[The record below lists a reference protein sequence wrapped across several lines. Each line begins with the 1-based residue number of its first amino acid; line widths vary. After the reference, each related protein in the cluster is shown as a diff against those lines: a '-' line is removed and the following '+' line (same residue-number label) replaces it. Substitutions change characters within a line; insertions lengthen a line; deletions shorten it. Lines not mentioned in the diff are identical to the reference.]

1 VEKNASPHTIELYGR
16 EIRECLTFLENQGIS
31 DWTDVD
37 REVLRR
43 YLSWLTSRG
52 LVKASIARRLSE
64 LRSFG
69 RFLVREDVIG
79 VNPFLAVSSPKV
91 PKRLPVPLSV
101 AETVALLDAPD
112 TSTPQGL
119 RDSAILEVLYSGGL
133 RVSELVGLNLS
144 HVDARRNELR
154 VWGKGA
160 KERIAL
166 LGRPAMV
173 ALQAFIERG
182 RPQLLQDRTTSALF
196 LNRTGGRLSTR
207 SVMNVVRKYS
217 RVAGLKKR
225 VTPHTLRHSFAT
237 HLLDGG
243 ADLRCVQELLGH
255 ERLTTTQVYTHVSLS
270 RAREVYLGS
279 HPLAEPKATTGG
291 GRVAETRVR
300 FQSAGEMACQLEGLL
315 GALCDGETH
324 PAVVLCHPGAQG
336 QTGMEYP
343 VMAACAAGL
352 RKIGFITLRF
362 NFRGVQASEGD
373 RSGGLHEPCDVQG
386 AVAFLRERS
395 DVDSSRL
402 YLVGDSFGAQMVL
415 DAARVD
421 EQVAGIIC
429 IVLPLGLMATDPLYL
444 QYDHRPKLFIVA
456 ERDQFCDVEAF
467 MALYRSWAAP
477 KDVVVLEGTD
487 HFLGIGP
494 SDSPTDRSADVSR
507 VIVSWIARV
516 SSVTDCAC
524 AAGSGTTGQTDDT
537 IYPKEAG
544 PCG

>member
-1 VEKNASPHTIELYGR
+1 MEKNASPHTIDRYGS
-16 EIRECLTFLENQGIS
+16 EIRECLTFLESQGVR
-31 DWTDVD
+31 DWPDVD
-37 REVLRR
+37 RDVLRR
-43 YLSWLTSRG
+43 YLAWLSSRG

-101 AETVALLDAPD
+101 PETVALLGAPD

-133 RVSELVGLNLS
+133 RVSELTGLNLG
-144 HVDARRNELR
+144 HVDARRSELC

-166 LGRPAMV
+166 LGKPALV
-173 ALQAFIERG
+173 ALQTYIEHG
-182 RPQLLQDRTTSALF
+182 RPELLQCRTTSALF
-196 LNRTGGRLSTR
+196 LNRSGGRLSTR
-207 SVMNVVRKYS
+207 SVMNTVRKYS
-217 RVAGLKKR
+217 RAAGLQKR

-255 ERLTTTQVYTHVSLS
+255 ERLTTTQVYTHVSQS

-279 HPLAEPKATTGG
+279 HPLAERKAMTGG
-291 GRVAETRVR
+291 GRVAEMSVR
-300 FQSAGEMACQLEGLL
+300 FPSAGQTACQLEGLV
-315 GALCDGETH
+315 GAPCDGETH
-324 PAVVLCHPGAQG
+324 PAAVLCHPGAQG
-336 QTGMEYP
+336 QAGMEYP
-343 VMAACAAGL
+343 IIAACAAGL
-352 RKIGFITLRF
+352 REVGFITLRF

-373 RSGGLHEPCDVQG
+373 RSGGLHEPYDVQG

-415 DAARVD
+415 DAARAD
-421 EQVAGIIC
+421 QQVAGIIC
-429 IVLPLGLMATDPLYL
+429 IVLPLGLMPAEPRHL

-467 MALYRSWAAP
+467 MALCRGWAAP
-477 KDVVVLEGTD
+477 KDVVMLGGTD

-494 SDSPTDRSADVSR
+494 SDDPVDRSEEISGV
-507 VIVSWIARV
+507 VVSWLARV
-516 SSVTDCAC
+516 STATRCARGVGSDGTGLTDE
-524 AAGSGTTGQTDDT
+524 T
-537 IYPKEAG
+537 IYPKEEE
-544 PCG
+544 PCD